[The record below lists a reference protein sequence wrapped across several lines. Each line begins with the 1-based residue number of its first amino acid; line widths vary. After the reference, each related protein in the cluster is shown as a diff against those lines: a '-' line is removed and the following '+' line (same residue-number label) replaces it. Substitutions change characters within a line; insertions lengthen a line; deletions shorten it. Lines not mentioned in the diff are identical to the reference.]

1 MLKGTNYVSK
11 IKLELAS
18 FQNIILEHRVSNE
31 FLKTVNVNLMAFLI
45 ILTTFEEKRHTI
57 SCEIVCISLQLMT
70 KLLIDYEII
79 DRDWQRPQ
87 SNCENDYC
95 QHELDQKHT

>member
-1 MLKGTNYVSK
+1 VGKVHSGKVKMG
-11 IKLELAS
+11 
-18 FQNIILEHRVSNE
+18 
-31 FLKTVNVNLMAFLI
+31 KTRGA
-45 ILTTFEEKRHTI
+45 
-57 SCEIVCISLQLMT
+57 MT

>member
-1 MLKGTNYVSK
+1 
-11 IKLELAS
+11 
-18 FQNIILEHRVSNE
+18 
-31 FLKTVNVNLMAFLI
+31 
-45 ILTTFEEKRHTI
+45 
-57 SCEIVCISLQLMT
+57 MT